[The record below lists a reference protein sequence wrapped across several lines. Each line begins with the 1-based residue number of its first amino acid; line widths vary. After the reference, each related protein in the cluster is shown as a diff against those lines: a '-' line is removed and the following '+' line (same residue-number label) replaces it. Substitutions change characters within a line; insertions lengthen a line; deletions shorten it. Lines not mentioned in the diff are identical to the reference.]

1 MIVFCGPA
9 IFDGDNTKLS
19 TRPASE
25 QRHPDLHR
33 QRVFSEEITPEYF
46 NALLGLGVRNLRFAN
61 DTSCSYPKGFLSFS
75 VLPPRDGRFSA
86 LPCSGLLTEIR
97 MRSRRRIQTDSCQR
111 TLWHNGHGRVGDTEE
126 ISIALTYS

>member
-61 DTSCSYPKGFLSFS
+61 DTSCSYPKAFCHLVFC
-75 VLPPRDGRFSA
+75 L
-86 LPCSGLLTEIR
+86 
-97 MRSRRRIQTDSCQR
+97 
-111 TLWHNGHGRVGDTEE
+111 
-126 ISIALTYS
+126 